1 MEIQNTQDV
10 PLLDALNLFHLPGFR
25 GQQEK
30 ALRSVLA
37 GHDTFI
43 LWPTGAGKS
52 LVYQLPSVI
61 TKKLS
66 LVISPL
72 ISLMHD
78 QVTHLQN
85 LGLAADLLCSGRK
98 KNELQLIY
106 KDLALTNPSLRVL
119 YVTPEMVST
128 DHFQELLMQLYQK
141 KYIGLFAVD
150 EAHMISQWGHQF
162 RPQYRKLGVLRQKF
176 PKVPIVALTA
186 TAVPIE

>member
-1 MEIQNTQDV
+1 MVND
-10 PLLDALNLFHLPGFR
+10 F
-25 GQQEK
+25 K
-30 ALRSVLA
+30 
-37 GHDTFI
+37 
-43 LWPTGAGKS
+43 GKS

-128 DHFQELLMQLYQK
+128 DHFQELLMQLY
-141 KYIGLFAVD
+141 
-150 EAHMISQWGHQF
+150 
-162 RPQYRKLGVLRQKF
+162 
-176 PKVPIVALTA
+176 
-186 TAVPIE
+186 